1 MIFGAVSVT
10 CVIKYYWG
18 GWVALD
24 PSTFPKP
31 EFYQTPTKSQQWL
44 WWQLLFMT
52 ISMVFYPVTIQRI
65 YAASS
70 LEGIRMGAISMFAGP
85 WIATIGAI
93 FIGTMG
99 VQILGESCSTL
110 PASEQEACMNP
121 ASPFAAIL
129 EQIMS
134 M

>member
-10 CVIKYYWG
+10 CVVKYYWG

-52 ISMVFYPVTIQRI
+52 ISMVFYTVTNKRI